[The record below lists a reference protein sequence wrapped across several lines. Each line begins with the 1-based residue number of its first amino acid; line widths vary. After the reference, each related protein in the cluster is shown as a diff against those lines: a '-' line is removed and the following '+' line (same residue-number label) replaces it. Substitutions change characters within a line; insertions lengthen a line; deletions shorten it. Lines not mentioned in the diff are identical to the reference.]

1 MMFKLYYNII
11 RSTYLI
17 YNCIQNKLY
26 NDDNVIKNI
35 TESIDNSGCLFIK
48 IVQWTLPRLYSIDI
62 DKKFIKIFSKYYNHC
77 HIHDI
82 DYTKYIYI
90 KDFDCDIEEE
100 YDILNVLGSGSMG
113 QVYKIMHKKSKKY
126 YALKILHPNI
136 EYEFSVFTKL
146 FNIVNRCIN
155 IKKYIPISNYND
167 IFKELYEQI
176 DLNKEVN
183 NILTFKQIHDDS
195 LYIIPD
201 VIKFSKNIIMMTYLE
216 QDDKTEL
223 SIFKTKHIFMKL
235 LLYNL
240 ACPYYGICHADLH
253 EGNWGI
259 HKNKIIIYDFGY
271 CLKYNIEHYKIVENM
286 VLNKNR
292 IEAFSEYISLLC
304 KENNKD
310 YENITEEYKNQ
321 IIEEKGEQYTDL
333 DEMYENFFKFILKNK
348 LYISSHCFN
357 GFIASG
363 NLENLTTPDVVSASD
378 KNITLKIVGELIDIC
393 ESYNIFT
400 EFKEHIKDTYTRK
413 IDNSIF
419 NLDKYEFLKNKII

>member
-1 MMFKLYYNII
+1 MIFKLYYNII

-26 NDDNVIKNI
+26 NDEIVIKNI
-35 TESIDNSGCLFIK
+35 TESIDNSGCLYIK
-48 IVQWTLPRLYSIDI
+48 IIQWILPRLYSLDI
-62 DKKFIKIFSKYYNHC
+62 DKKFIKLFSKYYNHC

-82 DYTKYIYI
+82 DYTKYIY
-90 KDFDCDIEEE
+90 KRDFYCDIETE

-136 EYEFSVFTKL
+136 EYEFTIFTKL

-201 VIKFSKNIIMMTYLE
+201 VIKFSKHIIMMTYLE
-216 QDDKTEL
+216 EDDKTEL
-223 SIFKTKHIFMKL
+223 STFKTKHIFMKL

-240 ACPYYGICHADLH
+240 ACPHYGICHADLH
-253 EGNWGI
+253 DGNWGI

-271 CLKYNIEHYKIVENM
+271 CLKYNTKHYKVVENM
-286 VLNKNR
+286 ILNKNR
-292 IEAFSEYISLLC
+292 IEAFGEYISLLC
-304 KENNKD
+304 KDNNKD

-321 IIEEKGEQYTDL
+321 IIEKQGEQYTDL
-333 DEMYENFFKFILKNK
+333 DIMYENFFKFILKHE

-400 EFKEHIKDTYTRK
+400 EFKEHIKDTYIRK